1 MPKKN
6 KTKKFDY
13 DDIKFGY
20 YDQIFKKKSGIQS
33 AWHNIKFRYV
43 QNKINK
49 KNTHLDIGCGPGTF
63 LSLLKNKK
71 CYGMDIAK
79 KQIKY
84 AKKKYSN
91 KSKKFKVMNKN
102 KIPLRSNS
110 LDSISLIEIIEHLND
125 RDTKLL
131 ILEAYRTLKKNGEL
145 IITTPN
151 YLSTWPI
158 LELILNNFAEV
169 SYEDQHIN
177 KYNIFKIKKIIDKKK
192 FRIKS
197 LKTFMLISPF
207 FAFFSFRLSL
217 NMTVIDNF
225 LTKIFP
231 GNLLFLKLKK
241 L

>member
-1 MPKKN
+1 MKKN
-6 KTKKFDY
+6 KNKEFNY
-13 DDIKFGY
+13 DDIKIGY
-20 YDQIFKKKSGIQS
+20 YDQIYKKKSGIQS

-43 QNKINK
+43 RNEINQR
-49 KNTHLDIGCGPGTF
+49 NSHLDIGCGPGTF

-84 AKKKYSN
+84 AKKKYSCR
-91 KSKKFKVMNKN
+91 SKIFQIMSKN

-125 RDTKLL
+125 KDTKLL
-131 ILEAYRTLKKNGEL
+131 ILEAYRTLKKGGEL

-151 YLSTWPI
+151 YLSAWPI
-158 LELILNNFAEV
+158 LELILNNFAKV

-177 KYNIFKIKKIIDKKK
+177 KYNIFKIKRIIDKKR
-192 FRIKS
+192 FRVKS

-207 FAFFSFRLSL
+207 FAFISFKLSL
-217 NMTVIDNF
+217 NMTIIDNF

>member
-1 MPKKN
+1 MKKN
-6 KTKKFDY
+6 KNKEFNY
-13 DDIKFGY
+13 DDIKIGY
-20 YDQIFKKKSGIQS
+20 YDQIYKKKSGIQS

-43 QNKINK
+43 RNEINQR
-49 KNTHLDIGCGPGTF
+49 NSHLDIGCGPGTF
-63 LSLLKNKK
+63 LSLLKNKR

-84 AKKKYSN
+84 AKKKYSCR
-91 KSKKFKVMNKN
+91 SKIFQIMSKN

-125 RDTKLL
+125 KDTKLL
-131 ILEAYRTLKKNGEL
+131 ILEAYRTLKKGGEL

-151 YLSTWPI
+151 YLSAWPI
-158 LELILNNFAEV
+158 LELILNNFAKV

-177 KYNIFKIKKIIDKKK
+177 KYNIFKIKKIIDKKR
-192 FRIKS
+192 FRVKS

-207 FAFFSFRLSL
+207 FAFISFKLSL
-217 NMTVIDNF
+217 NMTIIDNF

>member
-1 MPKKN
+1 MTTINKN
-6 KTKKFDY
+6 KEFNY
-13 DDIKFGY
+13 DDIKIGY
-20 YDQIFKKKSGIQS
+20 YDRIYKKKSGIQS

-43 QNKINK
+43 KNEINQR
-49 KNTHLDIGCGPGTF
+49 NTHLDIGCGPGTF

-84 AKKKYSN
+84 AKKKYSS
-91 KSKKFKVMNKN
+91 KSKRFEIMSKN
-102 KIPLRSNS
+102 EIPLRSSS
-110 LDSISLIEIIEHLND
+110 LDSISLIEIIEHLNNK
-125 RDTKLL
+125 DTKLL
-131 ILEAYRTLKKNGEL
+131 ILEAHRTLKKNGEL

-158 LELILNNFAEV
+158 LELILNNFAKV

-177 KYNIFKIKKIIDKKK
+177 KYNIFKIKKVIDKKK
-192 FRIKS
+192 FKIKS

-207 FAFFSFRLSL
+207 FAFFSFKLSL
-217 NMTVIDNF
+217 NMTMIDNF
-225 LTKIFP
+225 LIKIFP

>member
-1 MPKKN
+1 MKKN
-6 KTKKFDY
+6 KNKEFNY
-13 DDIKFGY
+13 DDIKIGY
-20 YDQIFKKKSGIQS
+20 YDQIYKKKSGIQS

-43 QNKINK
+43 RNEINQR
-49 KNTHLDIGCGPGTF
+49 NSHLDIGCGPGTF
-63 LSLLKNKK
+63 LSLLKNKR

-84 AKKKYSN
+84 AKKKYSCR
-91 KSKKFKVMNKN
+91 SKIFQIMSKN

-125 RDTKLL
+125 KDTKLL
-131 ILEAYRTLKKNGEL
+131 ILEAYRTLKKGGEL

-151 YLSTWPI
+151 YLSAWPI
-158 LELILNNFAEV
+158 LELILNNFAKV

-177 KYNIFKIKKIIDKKK
+177 KYNIFKIKRIIDKKR
-192 FRIKS
+192 FRVKS

-207 FAFFSFRLSL
+207 FAFISFKLSL
-217 NMTVIDNF
+217 NMTIIDNF